1 MGVRIAWHT
10 PSDISPVGLAVN
22 THLNIHLHNAAIQ
35 KQSSCRQI
43 PNPCLLAVPN
53 QRRLLLSNGKS
64 GIGITF
70 DEEAAADFPVVY
82 RPHEWTQSRT
92 PDGTLI
98 TP

>member
-1 MGVRIAWHT
+1 MPR
-10 PSDISPVGLAVN
+10 SK
-22 THLNIHLHNAAIQ
+22 

-53 QRRLLLSNGKS
+53 KGGFFYPMEKS

-82 RPHEWTQSRT
+82 RPMSGHKAERRMVH
-92 PDGTLI
+92 
-98 TP
+98 